1 MSKFVDRYAARHT
14 PEYLKAEAE
23 AMDKLEA
30 ALTALNEVEPGRW
43 RVNIIDTA
51 NTEKFRGEI
60 QYS

>member
-1 MSKFVDRYAARHT
+1 MSKFVDQYAARHT

-43 RVNIIDTA
+43 RVTVLDRASVLT
-51 NTEKFRGEI
+51 TKGEI